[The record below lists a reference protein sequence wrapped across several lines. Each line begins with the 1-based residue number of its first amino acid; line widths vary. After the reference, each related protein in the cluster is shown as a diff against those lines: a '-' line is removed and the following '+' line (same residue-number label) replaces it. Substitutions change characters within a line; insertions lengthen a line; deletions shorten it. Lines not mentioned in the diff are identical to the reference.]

1 MVRFLKT
8 NKGALILEE
17 QGLIHSLFS
26 HVDLCF
32 KIITKIPGNIHTWPN
47 SESRTWSSWPL
58 ASEGWIEG
66 NLPPCRRH
74 DFFFSLSSVFIW
86 IYNLT
91 LCHFLSQPA
100 WELYGCGKLWAVY
113 CKALPNLR
121 GPVLLLEG
129 QAWTFI
135 KVVSEDW
142 QGEELSLRVTEI
154 LGLLLTGLI

>member
-26 HVDLCF
+26 YVDLCF

-66 NLPPCRRH
+66 NLPPCRRQ
-74 DFFFSLSSVFIW
+74 DFFFPEQCIHLDTQPHTLSFSFSTCLRALWLWEAVSCCR
-86 IYNLT
+86 NAL
-91 LCHFLSQPA
+91 LS
-100 WELYGCGKLWAVY
+100 
-113 CKALPNLR
+113 LR
-121 GPVLLLEG
+121 GPVLLLDG

-142 QGEELSLRVTEI
+142 QGEELSMRVTEI